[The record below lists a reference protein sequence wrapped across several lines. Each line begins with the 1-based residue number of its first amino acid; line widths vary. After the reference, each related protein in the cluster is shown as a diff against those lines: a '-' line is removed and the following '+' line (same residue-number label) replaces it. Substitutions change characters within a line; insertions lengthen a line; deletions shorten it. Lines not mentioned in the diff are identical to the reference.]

1 VIAGASCC
9 GSLVGAGGLAGS
21 GAQVTE
27 LDLFGLSLFIT
38 FFLDWD
44 LVLFKLEEERSTSV
58 LLNGAKH
65 LRAFLGVVVGA
76 GNLGGIQAVE
86 EAGRKNSFSLLVV
99 MVLLVPP
106 LHKESLTSLH
116 HEAKDA
122 STSPVRGP

>member
-1 VIAGASCC
+1 M
-9 GSLVGAGGLAGS
+9 VGVGGLAGS

-27 LDLFGLSLFIT
+27 LDLFVLSVFIT

-44 LVLFKLEEERSTSV
+44 LVLFKLEEERSTGV
-58 LLNGAKH
+58 LLKGAKH
-65 LRAFLGVVVGA
+65 FSACLVVVVGA
-76 GNLGGIQAVE
+76 GNLGGLQAV
-86 EAGRKNSFSLLVV
+86 GRKNNFSLLVV

-116 HEAKDA
+116 HEAKEA